1 MEAGAMGDRKQHW
14 EQVYRDKSPLEV
26 SWYQK
31 EPSLSLELIRNSGI
45 QKDDPIIDVGGG
57 ASLLVDR
64 LQQTGYS
71 QLSVL
76 DISARSLAY
85 AQSRLGEAARQ
96 IEWHEVDVTE
106 FSAPHRYALW
116 HDRAVFHFLTKAAD
130 REKYAEVLNAS
141 LRPNGHLVIAAFAI
155 GGPTQCSG
163 LDIVQYDAERLLNVL
178 GDGFQLLEELS
189 ESHPTPAGKRQA
201 FSYFH
206 LHRL

>member
-1 MEAGAMGDRKQHW
+1 MGDRKQHW

-85 AQSRLGEAARQ
+85 AQSRLGRGGQ
-96 IEWHEVDVTE
+96 
-106 FSAPHRYALW
+106 
-116 HDRAVFHFLTKAAD
+116 AD
-130 REKYAEVLNAS
+130 RVA
-141 LRPNGHLVIAAFAI
+141 
-155 GGPTQCSG
+155 
-163 LDIVQYDAERLLNVL
+163 
-178 GDGFQLLEELS
+178 
-189 ESHPTPAGKRQA
+189 
-201 FSYFH
+201 
-206 LHRL
+206 